1 MPARVAIIGAGMTG
15 LACAEALAARGI
27 TARLFDKGRAAGGR
41 MATRRLATSA
51 GEASFDHGAQFFTAR
66 EPAFA
71 ARVARWAAAGIVAPW
86 PAAGH
91 EAFVGSPGMNA
102 PLRDMASRLEVLW
115 YSEVTA
121 ISRGTQGWHL
131 QGAGVDE
138 GDFEA
143 LVLAI
148 PAEQAAR
155 LLAPVDTPMAALAEA
170 TPSQPCWT
178 LMASFDTPLAFAN
191 DSMRDAGTIG
201 WAARNSAKPGRN
213 GPESWVIQAS
223 PAWSAAHIELPG
235 EQVASLLLDALA
247 ACSPVS
253 LPKPIA
259 ASAHRWRYARSGG
272 NGEAALWNAEL
283 QLGVCGDWLLGPR
296 VECAWESGTRLAGM
310 LTVAP

>member
-1 MPARVAIIGAGMTG
+1 
-15 LACAEALAARGI
+15 
-27 TARLFDKGRAAGGR
+27 
-41 MATRRLATSA
+41 
-51 GEASFDHGAQFFTAR
+51 
-66 EPAFA
+66 
-71 ARVARWAAAGIVAPW
+71 
-86 PAAGH
+86 
-91 EAFVGSPGMNA
+91 MNA